1 MALKIRLSRAGAKK
15 RPFYRVVVADSRRPR
30 DGRFLERLGTFDPML
45 PKDHPERVRLNVER
59 VRHWLDV
66 GALPSDRVAR
76 FLGAA
81 EIIPMPAQRNN
92 PQKAQPKA
100 KALERQAARAEKA
113 AAAASAQAEAP
124 AEAAPEEAAPEE
136 AAPEGC
142 SRGSCPRREEA
153 APEEAAPEEA
163 APEEAAPEEAAP
175 EEAAPEEAA
184 PERSPPPTRPAQ
196 AMARPKRKPPTEASP
211 GAHGGAAAPI
221 EPAPAG
227 ESRAKT
233 VCLGRIVGAHGVRG
247 IVRVQSYA
255 ANPNDLTAY
264 GALSDASGARR
275 FAVSVTGHV
284 KGLLLACIEGVDDRN
299 AAEALR
305 GTDLHIAR
313 AALPPTE
320 GEEFYHVDLLGLR
333 AENADGDA
341 LGRVSAIHDHGAGP
355 IVEIQPPDGP
365 STLVPFTREHVPAI
379 DIEAGRMVVVVAAED
394 GS

>member
-136 AAPEGC
+136 AAPEEAAPAPGGC
-142 SRGSCPRREEA
+142 PRGSC
-153 APEEAAPEEA
+153 PEEAAPEEA

-184 PERSPPPTRPAQ
+184 PMRLRPRSPPP
-196 AMARPKRKPPTEASP
+196 PKRAASTGDGEAEEK
-211 GAHGGAAAPI
+211 AA
-221 EPAPAG
+221 
-227 ESRAKT
+227 
-233 VCLGRIVGAHGVRG
+233 
-247 IVRVQSYA
+247 
-255 ANPNDLTAY
+255 D
-264 GALSDASGARR
+264 
-275 FAVSVTGHV
+275 
-284 KGLLLACIEGVDDRN
+284 
-299 AAEALR
+299 
-305 GTDLHIAR
+305 
-313 AALPPTE
+313 
-320 GEEFYHVDLLGLR
+320 
-333 AENADGDA
+333 
-341 LGRVSAIHDHGAGP
+341 
-355 IVEIQPPDGP
+355 
-365 STLVPFTREHVPAI
+365 
-379 DIEAGRMVVVVAAED
+379 
-394 GS
+394 

>member
-124 AEAAPEEAAPEE
+124 AEAAPEEAAPE
-136 AAPEGC
+136 AP
-142 SRGSCPRREEA
+142 EEA

-184 PERSPPPTRPAQ
+184 PE
-196 AMARPKRKPPTEASP
+196 EAAP
-211 GAHGGAAAPI
+211 EEAAAD
-221 EPAPAG
+221 EAAPE
-227 ESRAKT
+227 ES
-233 VCLGRIVGAHGVRG
+233 
-247 IVRVQSYA
+247 
-255 ANPNDLTAY
+255 
-264 GALSDASGARR
+264 
-275 FAVSVTGHV
+275 
-284 KGLLLACIEGVDDRN
+284 
-299 AAEALR
+299 AEE
-305 GTDLHIAR
+305 TDEA
-313 AALPPTE
+313 
-320 GEEFYHVDLLGLR
+320 
-333 AENADGDA
+333 
-341 LGRVSAIHDHGAGP
+341 GAG
-355 IVEIQPPDGP
+355 DG
-365 STLVPFTREHVPAI
+365 
-379 DIEAGRMVVVVAAED
+379 EAEEKAAD
-394 GS
+394 